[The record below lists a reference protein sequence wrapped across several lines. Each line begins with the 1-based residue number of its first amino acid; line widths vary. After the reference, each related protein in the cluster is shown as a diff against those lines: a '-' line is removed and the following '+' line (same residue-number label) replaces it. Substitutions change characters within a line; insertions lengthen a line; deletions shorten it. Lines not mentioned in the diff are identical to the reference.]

1 MEQENLQIRYSDAD
15 LAEFKAIIVKKIEK
29 AQNDLDLIK
38 SAYMNDLNNG
48 TDDTSPTFKAFEE
61 GSETMSKEANSA
73 LAIRQEKFIRD
84 LKNALVRIENKTYGV
99 CRVTGKLIE
108 KEGMAWGV
116 ELPGNYGKL
125 ILTIFRIFAVG
136 GIFWWLKDAIAKK
149 GSAVLIISISLI
161 LAGALGNIIDSVFY
175 GVIFNDSRMEVA
187 TIFSNQPYGTWF
199 HGKVVDM
206 FYFPIWKGYLPEW
219 LPFWGGKYFTFF
231 NAIFNVADA
240 AISVGVALLILFNKR
255 IFKD

>member
-1 MEQENLQIRYSDAD
+1 MSL
-15 LAEFKAIIVKKIEK
+15 KKSLLFILLVLVIDQVSK
-29 AQNDLDLIK
+29 IYIKTHFQLD
-38 SAYMNDLNNG
+38 
-48 TDDTSPTFKAFEE
+48 EE
-61 GSETMSKEANSA
+61 VYVFDWFR
-73 LAIRQEKFIRD
+73 IHF
-84 LKNALVRIENKTYGV
+84 IEN
-99 CRVTGKLIE
+99 
-108 KEGMAWGV
+108 EGMAWGV